1 MIDPNE
7 KGVITRTKAVCR
19 GSPKSFNISEQAIL
33 KLSAKTLESL
43 AKLDKYPIP
52 SGVAERLRQK
62 KPFNDMTELQLN
74 DILYE
79 FKKYIAILI
88 INYRNGKK
96 VEMVSELVDEV
107 WHTFILFTNEY
118 RKFCEA
124 TIGEYIHHE
133 PNVSSVYGVDPLFLF
148 KKKQSTEFFYEEYQR
163 CFGVLPDLWTH
174 KQTVET
180 KKTRN
185 RKNPVRFAILATV
198 ISLVIYTLICA
209 YTIHFVGFGV
219 LATVYGFIA
228 FVGMGTIHGHC
239 KSRDSQYFLGIS
251 FASIFITLL
260 IMGAVVVLI
269 CQEAYELRRAV
280 ALISVALLSS
290 TILFFLVR
298 NWKRT
303 TDNKPTLPT
312 GYRSPG
318 ACHSGFYGG
327 GCGSMVSSGGDGGGG
342 GGGCGGGGCGG
353 GGC

>member
-7 KGVITRTKAVCR
+7 KGVIMRTQAVCR
-19 GSPKSFNISEQAIL
+19 GSPKSFNISEQAFL

-43 AKLDKYPIP
+43 SKLDKYQIP

-62 KPFNDMTELQLN
+62 KPFNDMTELQFN
-74 DILYE
+74 EILYE

-118 RKFCEA
+118 RKFCEVI
-124 TIGEYIHHE
+124 IGEYIHHE
-133 PNVSSVYGVDPLFLF
+133 PNVASAYGVDPLFPY
-148 KKKQSTEFFYEEYQR
+148 KKKQGTDFFYEEYER
-163 CFGVLPDLWTH
+163 CFGVLSDVWTH
-174 KQTVET
+174 KQTMET
-180 KKTRN
+180 KKSRN
-185 RKNPVRFAILATV
+185 LKNPVRFAVLSAV
-198 ISLVIYTLICA
+198 ICLVVYTLICA
-209 YTIHFVGFGV
+209 YTIHFAGFGV

-228 FVGMGTIHGHC
+228 FVGMATIHGRC
-239 KSRDSQYFLGIS
+239 KTRDSQYFLGIS

-269 CQEAYELRRAV
+269 CQEAYELRRAI

-298 NWKRT
+298 NWKRIPN
-303 TDNKPTLPT
+303 NKPTLPI
-312 GYRSPG
+312 GYRSS
-318 ACHSGFYGG
+318 ARHSGFYGG
-327 GCGSMVSSGGDGGGG
+327 DCGSMASSGGDGGGR
-342 GGGCGGGGCGG
+342 GGCGGGG
-353 GGC
+353 GC

>member
-7 KGVITRTKAVCR
+7 RGVITRTQAVCR
-19 GSPKSFNISEQAIL
+19 GSPKSLNISDQIIP
-33 KLSAKTLESL
+33 KLSVKTLESL
-43 AKLDKYPIP
+43 SKLDKYQIP
-52 SGVAERLRQK
+52 SGVVERLRQK
-62 KPFNDMTELQLN
+62 KIFNEMTDVQLKE
-74 DILYE
+74 ILDE
-79 FKKYIAILI
+79 FKKYIALVL

-124 TIGEYIHHE
+124 IIGEYIHHE
-133 PNVSSVYGVDPLFLF
+133 PNVSSAYGVDPLFLF
-148 KKKQSTEFFYEEYQR
+148 KKKQSIEFFYEEYER
-163 CFGVLPDLWTH
+163 CFGALPNMWTH
-174 KQTVET
+174 KQTMET
-180 KKTRN
+180 KKSRN
-185 RKNPVRFAILATV
+185 LKNHVRFAILATV
-198 ISLVIYTLICA
+198 ISLVVYTLICA

-228 FVGMGTIHGHC
+228 FVGMVIMYGCC
-239 KSRDSQYFLGIS
+239 KSRDPRYFLGIS

-269 CQEAYELRRAV
+269 CQEAYELRRAI

-298 NWKRT
+298 DWKRIPN
-303 TDNKPTLPT
+303 NKPTLPIR
-312 GYRSPG
+312 YRSSSR
-318 ACHSGFYGG
+318 HSGFYGG
-327 GCGSMVSSGGDGGGG
+327 GCGSMASCGGGGG

-353 GGC
+353 GGGC